1 MTNGDG
7 TMAPAMNERIHSM
20 LQVDT
25 PQPPE
30 RQKKKRI
37 NLSLVTPAYNE
48 TRNLP
53 LLYEHISAVL
63 TPLDVDWE
71 WIVVDDHSTDNT
83 FGAITN
89 IAARDSHVRA
99 VRFSRNFGSHKAIL
113 CGLELAQGDC
123 AVVLAGDLQDPP
135 ETVPLLLAKW
145 REGAQVVWAAR
156 MSREGEK
163 AATVG
168 FARLY
173 YLLMRRVV
181 GIKEIPSMGADF
193 FLIDR
198 SVIDALRQFNESN
211 ASILAL
217 ITWMGFRQTTIN
229 YDKQA
234 RKYGRSGWSL
244 EKKLKLVLDSITSF
258 TYVPIRLMS
267 YLGLVVAMLGF
278 LYAVVVIINA
288 LAGHPAHG
296 WASLMVVL
304 LVIGGIQML
313 MMGVLGEY
321 LWRALDEAR
330 QRPRYLIEATTGTNQ
345 TVLDKHPSLNQPGR
359 SAHQAELTARSNN

>member
-1 MTNGDG
+1 V
-7 TMAPAMNERIHSM
+7 

-25 PQPPE
+25 PPPPE
-30 RQKKKRI
+30 RQTKKRI
-37 NLSLVTPAYNE
+37 SLSLVTPAYNE

-53 LLYEHISAVL
+53 LLYERVSAVL
-63 TPLDVDWE
+63 TSLDVDWE

-83 FGAITN
+83 FGTITN
-89 IAARDSHVRA
+89 IALRDSHVRA
-99 VRFSRNFGSHKAIL
+99 VRFARNFGSHKAIL

-156 MSREGEK
+156 VGREGEK
-163 AATVG
+163 ATTVG

-181 GIKEIPSMGADF
+181 GIKEMPSLGADF

-234 RKYGRSGWSL
+234 RKYGHSGWSL
-244 EKKLKLVLDSITSF
+244 EKKLKLALDSITSF
-258 TYVPIRLMS
+258 TYFPIRLMS

-288 LAGHPAHG
+288 LAGHSVQG

-304 LVIGGIQML
+304 LVIGGVQML
-313 MMGVLGEY
+313 MMGMLGEY

-330 QRPRYLIEATTGTNQ
+330 QRPRYLIEATTETNQ
-345 TVLDKHPSLNQPGR
+345 TVLDKHPSIKQLGR
-359 SAHQAELTARSNN
+359 SAAQSRV

>member
-1 MTNGDG
+1 MG
-7 TMAPAMNERIHSM
+7 
-20 LQVDT
+20 
-25 PQPPE
+25 
-30 RQKKKRI
+30 
-37 NLSLVTPAYNE
+37 
-48 TRNLP
+48 
-53 LLYEHISAVL
+53 
-63 TPLDVDWE
+63 
-71 WIVVDDHSTDNT
+71 
-83 FGAITN
+83 
-89 IAARDSHVRA
+89 
-99 VRFSRNFGSHKAIL
+99 
-113 CGLELAQGDC
+113 
-123 AVVLAGDLQDPP
+123 
-135 ETVPLLLAKW
+135 
-145 REGAQVVWAAR
+145 
-156 MSREGEK
+156 REGEK
-163 AATVG
+163 AATIG

-198 SVIDALRQFNESN
+198 CVIDALRQFNESN

-234 RKYGRSGWSL
+234 RKYGQSGWSL
-244 EKKLKLVLDSITSF
+244 EKKLKLALDSITSF

-278 LYAVVVIINA
+278 LYALVVIINA
-288 LAGHPAHG
+288 LAGHPAQG

-330 QRPRYLIEATTGTNQ
+330 QRPRYLIEAATETHQ
-345 TVLDKHPSLNQPGR
+345 TVFDKEPSIRPLGH
-359 SAHQAELTARSNN
+359 STAQSRV

>member
-1 MTNGDG
+1 MSNGDG
-7 TMAPAMNERIHSM
+7 TIAPAIKERIQAP

-25 PQPPE
+25 SQPPE
-30 RQKKKRI
+30 RRGKKRSR
-37 NLSLVTPAYNE
+37 LSLVTPAYNE
-48 TRNLP
+48 ARNLP

-63 TPLDVDWE
+63 TSLDVDWE
-71 WIVVDDHSTDNT
+71 WIVVDDHSTDDT
-83 FGAITN
+83 FKTITN

-99 VRFSRNFGSHKAIL
+99 VRFARNFGSHKAIL

-123 AVVLAGDLQDPP
+123 AVVLAGDMQDPP

-145 REGAQVVWAAR
+145 YEGAQVVWAAR
-156 MSREGEK
+156 MGREGEK

-198 SVIDALRQFNESN
+198 IVIDALRQFNESN

-244 EKKLKLVLDSITSF
+244 EKKLKLAVDSITSF

-278 LYAVVVIINA
+278 LYALVVIINA
-288 LAGHPAHG
+288 LAGHPVQG

-330 QRPRYLIEATTGTNQ
+330 QRPRYLIEATTETNQ
-345 TVLDKHPSLNQPGR
+345 TVFDKHPSIKQFGR
-359 SAHQAELTARSNN
+359 SAAQSRV